1 MKIAYINLYKSGYF
15 HRANKP
21 EQFNVHPGDL
31 YPTAEAAMRDVHPR
45 HLYVGTVPVHVPT
58 ELQHVL
64 GASNPYNA
72 IPIPLEET
80 REVYDWYNLD
90 GADGAKALD
99 EYIREHSTI
108 DTSLP
113 SACAPVL
120 NYHFC
125 DGGSCS
131 VCAADQVGG

>member
-1 MKIAYINLYKSGYF
+1 MKIAYINLYKSGFF

-31 YPTAEAAMRDVHPR
+31 YPTAEAAMRDVHPKD
-45 HLYVGTVPVHVPT
+45 LWVGTVPVHVPT

-64 GASNPYNA
+64 GTSNPYNA

-80 REVYDWYNLD
+80 KQAYEWGGSRAVEELD
-90 GADGAKALD
+90 A
-99 EYIREHSTI
+99 YIKDFSAI